1 MSRFVWGVVVLALG
15 AALWAG
21 RHRIA
26 RWLELGGGMVL
37 VLTIVGCAG
46 DPALV
51 AVRVAD
57 TTAILQTETAPVLRE
72 HCVEP
77 IPRLSDAELAELR
90 RVCDPAVATYTA
102 VRTAHVALRA
112 ALVAYAA
119 TQAGAS
125 RDALVGTLIRLAAE
139 LGVEAAKLAT
149 LIEVMR

>member
-1 MSRFVWGVVVLALG
+1 MMRFLFALCVAAGLGLVWLA
-15 AALWAG
+15 

-37 VLTIVGCAG
+37 ALALSGCAG

-77 IPRLSDAELAELR
+77 IPKLTDAELAELR

-119 TQAGAS
+119 TQHGPS
-125 RDALVGTLIRLAAE
+125 RDALVSTLVRLAAE
-139 LGVEAAKLAT
+139 LGIEAAKLAT
-149 LIEVMR
+149 LIEVLR